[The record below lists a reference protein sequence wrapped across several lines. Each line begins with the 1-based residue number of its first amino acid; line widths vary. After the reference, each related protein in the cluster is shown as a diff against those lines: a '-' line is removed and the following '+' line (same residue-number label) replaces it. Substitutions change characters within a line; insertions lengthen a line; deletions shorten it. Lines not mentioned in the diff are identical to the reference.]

1 MATQPLLKYKDMYLL
16 HQSEKSDVFN
26 QTIVLS
32 DERVLGFSQ
41 YGDPLGKPV
50 FFFHGGAGSRLEH
63 PAQVCAVGVRIIAID
78 RPGHGLSD
86 YQPERQLLDWPL
98 DVAQL
103 ADHLQIDRFY
113 VLGWSAGGPYA
124 LACAYMLPDRVL
136 AGAVAAG
143 MAPTNRTNWTWALP
157 VSGQAF
163 RSAARYL
170 PGLIGLFRRMA
181 RRTIL
186 GDAVLSKQ
194 RLLSL
199 FSEEERAFMVASR
212 NIDMFYDDVCEG
224 YRSGWQGAARDDI
237 IIFGTWGF
245 DIADINVRIH
255 IWHGDADKNIPSEAS
270 EYMHSQIP
278 NSQATFLPGEGHMFL
293 LSHWVDVIQALVTE

>member
-1 MATQPLLKYKDMYLL
+1 MATQPFLKVSKEYPRHLGENPDYA
-16 HQSEKSDVFN
+16 N
-26 QTIVLS
+26 QTMALG
-32 DERVLGFSQ
+32 DGRMLGFAQ

-63 PAQVCAVGVRIIAID
+63 PAHVCAVGVRIIVID

-113 VLGWSAGGPYA
+113 VLGWSAGGPHA

-143 MAPTNRTNWTWALP
+143 MAPTNGTNWTWALP

-163 RSAARYL
+163 RLAARYL

-181 RRTIL
+181 HRTIL
-186 GDAVLSKQ
+186 GDAILSKQ

-199 FSEEERAFMVASR
+199 FPAEERAFMVASG

-245 DIADINVRIH
+245 DIAEIDVRIDV
-255 IWHGDADKNIPSEAS
+255 WHGDADKNIPPEAS
-270 EYMHSQIP
+270 EYMHGRIP
-278 NSQATFLPGEGHMFL
+278 YSQATFLPSEGHMFL
-293 LSHWVDVIQALVTE
+293 LSHWVDVIQTLVTE

>member
-1 MATQPLLKYKDMYLL
+1 MATQPLLKNKEAPLL
-16 HQSEKSDVFN
+16 CQSEKSAYSN
-26 QTIVLS
+26 QTIVLN
-32 DERVLGFSQ
+32 DERVLGFAL
-41 YGDPLGKPV
+41 YGDPFGKPV

-63 PAQVCAVGVRIIAID
+63 PAQVCAVGVRIIVID

-86 YQPERQLLDWPL
+86 YQPERQLLDWPH

-103 ADHLQIDRFY
+103 ADHLRIDRFY
-113 VLGWSAGGPYA
+113 VLGWSAGGPHA
-124 LACAYMLPDRVL
+124 LACAHMLPDRVL
-136 AGAVAAG
+136 AGAIAAG
-143 MAPTNRTNWTWALP
+143 MAPTNGSDWTQTLP

-163 RSAARYL
+163 RLATRYL

-186 GDAVLSKQ
+186 SNAELSKQ

-199 FSEEERAFMVASR
+199 FSAKEREFMVASG

-224 YRSGWQGAARDDI
+224 YRRGWQGAARDDI
-237 IIFGTWGF
+237 IIFGAWGF
-245 DIADINVRIH
+245 DIADINVRID

-270 EYMHSQIP
+270 EYMRDQIP

-293 LSHWVDVIQALVTE
+293 LSHWVDVIQALVAD